1 MAASGTMAISHPL
14 RALLEEQGLV
24 VLDGGL
30 ASELEARGHDLSDDL
45 WSARLLLD
53 DPEAI
58 AGVHTA
64 YLEAGADCVSSASYQ
79 ATVEGFGRRGVGA
92 SEARERLRLSVE
104 LARHARDDFWGREP
118 QGRRRP
124 LVAASVGPY
133 GAARADGSEY
143 TGRYDRDA
151 DGLRDFHA
159 ERFALLADAGA
170 DLLACETLP
179 SAVEARVLLEL
190 LDETPDTWAWFSFT
204 ARDAAHISDGTPI
217 REVARELSHERV
229 LGIGVNCVPPT
240 LVDGLLG
247 ELREA
252 TDLPLVA
259 YPNSGEGWDAA
270 AKRWTGTSTGVPLAR
285 EGVRWHEAG
294 ARLLGGCCRVG
305 PGQIASLRA
314 HLPGHRQPLDSHDM
328 ERAQ

>member
-1 MAASGTMAISHPL
+1 
-14 RALLEEQGLV
+14 
-24 VLDGGL
+24 
-30 ASELEARGHDLSDDL
+30 
-45 WSARLLLD
+45 
-53 DPEAI
+53 
-58 AGVHTA
+58 VHAA
-64 YLEAGADCVSSASYQ
+64 YLEAGADCVASASYQ
-79 ATVEGFGRRGVGA
+79 ATVGGFHRRGVGA

-104 LARHARDDFWGREP
+104 LARRARDDFWRQEP
-118 QGRRRP
+118 AGRRRP
-124 LVAASVGPY
+124 LVAARVGPY
-133 GAARADGSEY
+133 GAALADGSEY
-143 TGRYDRDA
+143 TGRYDRDG

-179 SAVEARVLLEL
+179 SAVEARVLLAL
-190 LDETPDTWAWFSFT
+190 LDETPGACAWFSFT
-204 ARDAAHISDGTPI
+204 ARDHAHISDGTPI
-217 REVARELSHERV
+217 RDVARELSHERV
-229 LGIGVNCVPPT
+229 LGIGVNCVPPS

-270 AKRWTGTSTGVPLAR
+270 AKRWTGASTGASLADV
-285 EGVRWHEAG
+285 GVRWHEAG

-314 HLPGHRQPLDSHDM
+314 HLLGPTQPLDSHDT